1 MVGAGDEELALE
13 AAEQRLD
20 KWLWFS
26 RMLKSRTMAAQLVAA
41 GKVRVNRMRALR
53 PSQTVRPGDVLTIA
67 IRGRVQ
73 VVRVVATGYRRGP
86 PVEARQLYEQVKPQ
100 EVADGP
106 KEARVADRDRRPA
119 D

>member
-1 MVGAGDEELALE
+1 
-13 AAEQRLD
+13 
-20 KWLWFS
+20 
-26 RMLKSRTMAAQLVAA
+26 
-41 GKVRVNRMRALR
+41 
-53 PSQTVRPGDVLTIA
+53 
-67 IRGRVQ
+67 VQ

-106 KEARVADRDRRPA
+106 KEARVAERDRRPA